1 MTLRTTISLLLL
13 CLLRPCAS
21 THTLL
26 ADEKTVHD
34 TPQTPRFQ
42 LKELPP
48 LPDPEGF
55 AGCFA
60 GISGNHLLVIGGA
73 NFPEKKPWENGVKVW
88 SDRVYALPLAVARSI
103 RLGQTPTHPALQMNR
118 TPWKMAGHCQ
128 TPTGYGVSAGYLDEV
143 ICAGGS
149 HANAHSR
156 SVVAVRYQNSS
167 LTFRQL
173 PELPVPLANH
183 FGTLV
188 GHNLIVSGGQTT
200 STSAPA
206 EVATWSLNLT
216 QPELGWTALPEF
228 PGAPRILATAATTGK
243 DFWVIGGASLR
254 TGPDGK
260 LQRTWLNDA
269 WRYSTEHG
277 WQQLPALPAPAV
289 AAPSPAPVIQQSP
302 ILLGGD
308 DGTQAGSDPRTHRGF
323 PNTSLALTTSR
334 NAWTNSSS
342 FPPAVVTT
350 PTVTI
355 DDFWVIPSGE
365 IRPGI
370 RSPKVWLMAPEK
382 H

>member
-1 MTLRTTISLLLL
+1 MCS
-13 CLLRPCAS
+13 
-21 THTLL
+21 
-26 ADEKTVHD
+26 
-34 TPQTPRFQ
+34 
-42 LKELPP
+42 
-48 LPDPEGF
+48 
-55 AGCFA
+55 
-60 GISGNHLLVIGGA
+60 
-73 NFPEKKPWENGVKVW
+73 
-88 SDRVYALPLAVARSI
+88 SDL
-103 RLGQTPTHPALQMNR
+103 
-118 TPWKMAGHCQ
+118 
-128 TPTGYGVSAGYLDEV
+128 
-143 ICAGGS
+143 
-149 HANAHSR
+149 
-156 SVVAVRYQNSS
+156 
-167 LTFRQL
+167 
-173 PELPVPLANH
+173 
-183 FGTLV
+183 
-188 GHNLIVSGGQTT
+188 
-200 STSAPA
+200 
-206 EVATWSLNLT
+206 
-216 QPELGWTALPEF
+216 
-228 PGAPRILATAATTGK
+228 GAPRILATAATTGK

-323 PNTSLALTTSR
+323 PNTSLALTTSH